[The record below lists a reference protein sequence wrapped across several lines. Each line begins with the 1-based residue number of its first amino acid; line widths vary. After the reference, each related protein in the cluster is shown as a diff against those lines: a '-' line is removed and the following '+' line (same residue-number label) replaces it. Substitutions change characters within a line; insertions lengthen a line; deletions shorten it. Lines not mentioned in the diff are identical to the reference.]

1 MIIIWGIRSMRRSMG
16 VVLAM
21 CHNCSR
27 PCAQSIFVIRRW
39 FTLFFIPLFPVG
51 TKYVGVC
58 SLCAS
63 ATRMDREPA
72 ERLEQEGNRQRQQ
85 PVEYRFGLCH
95 PGAPAIE
102 RTGTPNRW
110 TPRTVLWVVRVV
122 CWPRRR
128 VLRGVWHASGVDV
141 FGHFLTSRSTSHLLL
156 SRIPQAQADGTLI
169 A

>member
-85 PVEYRFGLCH
+85 PVEYTPDGPLTPFGSGSAFAT
-95 PGAPAIE
+95 PGPSSAQAL
-102 RTGTPNRW
+102 RTGGRQGPFCGSCGSSAGPEDVFCAECG
-110 TPRTVLWVVRVV
+110 TPR
-122 CWPRRR
+122 
-128 VLRGVWHASGVDV
+128 A
-141 FGHFLTSRSTSHLLL
+141 STS
-156 SRIPQAQADGTLI
+156 SGIS
-169 A
+169 